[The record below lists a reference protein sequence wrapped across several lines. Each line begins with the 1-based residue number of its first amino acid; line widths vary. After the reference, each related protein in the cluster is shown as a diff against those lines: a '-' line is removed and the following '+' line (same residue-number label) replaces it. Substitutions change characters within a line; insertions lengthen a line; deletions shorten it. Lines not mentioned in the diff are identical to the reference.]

1 MLRNHKGIKRLIN
14 LVYTKLFKIDDT
26 PQKIA
31 AGFGLGVF
39 AGLLPG
45 AGPVASLFLAF
56 IFRVNRIAALAGSL
70 LTNTWAS
77 LVFFLLSIRIG
88 SIIMNLKWQD
98 VHLAWLNL
106 LKDFKLANF
115 FKLGVLKIILPVA
128 TGYFIIAL
136 LFGVLAYMAVIIIFK
151 ARKKA

>member
-1 MLRNHKGIKRLIN
+1 
-14 LVYTKLFKIDDT
+14 
-26 PQKIA
+26 
-31 AGFGLGVF
+31 
-39 AGLLPG
+39 
-45 AGPVASLFLAF
+45 
-56 IFRVNRIAALAGSL
+56 
-70 LTNTWAS
+70 
-77 LVFFLLSIRIG
+77 
-88 SIIMNLKWQD
+88 MNLKWQD